1 MGPCRPP
8 LNSDIAAEDGGA
20 SRRCRAGERPGS
32 DRYMKWVNAM
42 RLRWDET
49 WENWSGLSL
58 YQRFE
63 QIVVLILGMLV
74 SVVIV
79 VALTNLLQTVFALL
93 RLGMLDPAQPQ
104 VFQTIFGMI
113 MIVLIAL
120 EFNHTILGL
129 LERGRSVV
137 QVRAVV
143 LIALL
148 AVLRKFI
155 VIEIA
160 ETDASLLLALSASTL
175 ALGAVY
181 WAVREQDRALRA
193 QSASNVPETSD

>member
-1 MGPCRPP
+1 MIR
-8 LNSDIAAEDGGA
+8 IF
-20 SRRCRAGERPGS
+20 GETQ
-32 DRYMKWVNAM
+32 DKWAK
-42 RLRWDET
+42 
-49 WENWSGLSL
+49 LSL

-63 QIVVLILGMLV
+63 QIVVLLLSILISIL
-74 SVVIV
+74 IV
-79 VALTNLLQTVFALL
+79 VAVFNVLQTILGLL
-93 RLGMLDPAQPQ
+93 RLGLLDPSRPE
-104 VFQTIFGMI
+104 VFQSIFGMI

-155 VIEIA
+155 VMEMGEA
-160 ETDASLLLALSASTL
+160 NALLILALSASTL
-175 ALGAVY
+175 ALGGVY
-181 WAVREQDRALRA
+181 WALREQDKAMGKTEPDLE
-193 QSASNVPETSD
+193 SSK

>member
-1 MGPCRPP
+1 VIRI
-8 LNSDIAAEDGGA
+8 L
-20 SRRCRAGERPGS
+20 GETQ
-32 DRYMKWVNAM
+32 DKWAK
-42 RLRWDET
+42 
-49 WENWSGLSL
+49 LSL

-63 QIVVLILGMLV
+63 QIVVLLLSILISIL
-74 SVVIV
+74 IV
-79 VALTNLLQTVFALL
+79 VAVFNVLQTIIGLL
-93 RLGMLDPAQPQ
+93 RLGLLDPSRPE
-104 VFQTIFGMI
+104 VFQSIFGMI

-155 VIEIA
+155 VMEIGEA
-160 ETDASLLLALSASTL
+160 NALLILALSASTL
-175 ALGAVY
+175 ALGGVY
-181 WAVREQDRALRA
+181 WALREQDKAMSKTEPDLE
-193 QSASNVPETSD
+193 SSK

>member
-1 MGPCRPP
+1 MIR
-8 LNSDIAAEDGGA
+8 IF
-20 SRRCRAGERPGS
+20 GETQ
-32 DRYMKWVNAM
+32 DKWAK
-42 RLRWDET
+42 
-49 WENWSGLSL
+49 LSL

-63 QIVVLILGMLV
+63 QIVVLLLSILISIL
-74 SVVIV
+74 IV
-79 VALTNLLQTVFALL
+79 VAVFNVLQTILGLL
-93 RLGMLDPAQPQ
+93 RLGLLDPSRPE
-104 VFQTIFGMI
+104 VFQSIFGMI

-155 VIEIA
+155 VMEIGEA
-160 ETDASLLLALSASTL
+160 NALLILALSASTL
-175 ALGAVY
+175 ALGGVY
-181 WAVREQDRALRA
+181 WALREQDKAMSKTEPHL
-193 QSASNVPETSD
+193 E